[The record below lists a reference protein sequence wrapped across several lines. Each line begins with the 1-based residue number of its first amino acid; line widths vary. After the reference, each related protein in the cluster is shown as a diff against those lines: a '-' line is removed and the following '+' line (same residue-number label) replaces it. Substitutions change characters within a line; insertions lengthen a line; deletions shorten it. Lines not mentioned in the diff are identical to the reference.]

1 LQEQKI
7 KMTTEIAQQQQ
18 HDANAHHHQKTTSTT
33 EQNHHGLLSPLDD
46 ANVKFP
52 LQDSWSFHF
61 YKNEKTKSWKENVKF
76 ITTVDFVEDFW
87 GVYNHLQLVSKLSPG
102 CDFMLF
108 KKDIPPMWEDVQNRD
123 GGRWVLSLDK
133 KNRFNSLDI
142 YWLNSLLALV
152 GDQFFDQS
160 SYING
165 VWVNVRAK
173 GDKLALWTKDA
184 KDAETQMKIG
194 RRFKEILNLKDSTLQ
209 YEEHDETNKK
219 GFLYEC

>member
-1 LQEQKI
+1 
-7 KMTTEIAQQQQ
+7 
-18 HDANAHHHQKTTSTT
+18 
-33 EQNHHGLLSPLDD
+33 
-46 ANVKFP
+46 
-52 LQDSWSFHF
+52 
-61 YKNEKTKSWKENVKF
+61 
-76 ITTVDFVEDFW
+76 
-87 GVYNHLQLVSKLSPG
+87 
-102 CDFMLF
+102 
-108 KKDIPPMWEDVQNRD
+108 MWEDAHNRD

-194 RRFKEILNLKDSTLQ
+194 FALLL
-209 YEEHDETNKK
+209 
-219 GFLYEC
+219 FLSFN